1 MLRRAALAASIAF
14 AAFAAPHARAQAPSM
29 LGVWVLDEGRGRI
42 NVYRCGVYLCG
53 ALISLRQPLGADG
66 RPRRDEKNPEAVERN
81 NPLLRKTILW
91 NLSPSPDQVGQWEN
105 GRFYDFDRGEAY
117 RVTANLQADGTLR
130 VRLAPPVVGAVL
142 ARTVVWTRR

>member
-1 MLRRAALAASIAF
+1 MLRRAGLFALFALAAL
-14 AAFAAPHARAQAPSM
+14 AALPASAQAPSM

-42 NVYRCGVYLCG
+42 SVYRCGVHLCG
-53 ALISLRQPLGADG
+53 QLISLRQPLGADR
-66 RPRRDEKNPEAVERN
+66 RPRRDEKNPEPVERN

-91 NLSPSPDQVGQWEN
+91 NLSPTPDQVGQWEN

-130 VRLAPPVVGAVL
+130 VRLAPPVVGVVI
-142 ARTVVWTRR
+142 ARSVIWTRR